1 MEKEICIKEWI
12 ENYESGKYN
21 SKDRHVQC
29 EAGWYDW
36 FCEDKSLF
44 GRLKKLAPKVKQ
56 LAKSPYVDANNWY
69 VWFKNNCPCWGPLY
83 DDFRFAEIETGE
95 VVFTIAFRSNDTS
108 NVEVWGKQNNFAKPL
123 ISGTWEDVK
132 KYFGV

>member
-1 MEKEICIKEWI
+1 MEKKICIKEWI

-21 SKDRHVQC
+21 SKDRHIQC

-56 LAKSPYVDANNWY
+56 LTKSPYVDVNNWY

-83 DDFRFAEIETGE
+83 DDFRFADRETGD
-95 VVFTIAFRSNDTS
+95 VVFTIAFPNNDTS
-108 NVEVWGKQNNFAKPL
+108 NVEVWGQRNDFKEPL
-123 ISGTWEDVK
+123 VSGTWKDVK

>member
-1 MEKEICIKEWI
+1 MRNEINIKQWI

-21 SKDRHVQC
+21 SKDKRIQC

-36 FCEDKSLF
+36 FCKDESLY

-56 LAKSPYVDANNWY
+56 LAKSSDIDVDNWY

-83 DDFRFAEIETGE
+83 DDFRFADRETGD

-108 NVEVWGKQNNFAKPL
+108 NVEVWGKQNDFVKPL
-123 ISGTWEDVK
+123 VSGTWKDVK

>member
-21 SKDRHVQC
+21 SKDRHIQC

-56 LAKSPYVDANNWY
+56 LAKSPYVDVDNWY
-69 VWFKNNCPCWGPLY
+69 VWFKNNCPGWGPIY
-83 DDFRFAEIETGE
+83 DDFRFAEIETGK

-108 NVEVWGKQNNFAKPL
+108 NVEVWGKQNYFAKPL
-123 ISGTWEDVK
+123 VSGTWKDVK

>member
-1 MEKEICIKEWI
+1 MKNEISIKEWI

-21 SKDRHVQC
+21 SKDRHIQC

-56 LAKSPYVDANNWY
+56 LAKSPYVDVDNWY
-69 VWFKNNCPCWGPLY
+69 VWFKNNCPCRGPLY
-83 DDFRFAEIETGE
+83 DDFRFAEIETGN
-95 VVFTIAFRSNDTS
+95 VVFTISFRSNDTS
-108 NVEVWGKQNNFAKPL
+108 NVEVWGKQNDFAKPL
-123 ISGTWEDVK
+123 VSGTWEDVK